1 MDYKI
6 EELVPIVGRLAE
18 KYTGFEST
26 SVTYE
31 KAEQLMEAVLYCIHE
46 TELYANNQIVLG
58 KGIPS
63 AQHTYEI
70 GATYVKQKVKT
81 ALDLYN
87 SILSDF
93 AYYENVCLYKTF
105 VKDIPQFFQCYDIRF
120 EPQNTIITLD
130 YPILKDISQYTGIDK
145 IYEFIR
151 CIQLEQIFLKQ
162 FPKDYIKNSLIQYH
176 KSYKYMIENICEII
190 FITLIGHI
198 LSQKSLWEQGFDEVD
213 YLKIQE
219 IFKDQELLDIKKM
232 LEQATITFVRQ
243 YWEDCKDLSQYLTAS
258 LDGIITRLKNAAE
271 HGTLSRMF

>member
-46 TELYANNQIVLG
+46 AELYADNQIVLG
-58 KGIPS
+58 QGRPS

-70 GATYVKQKVKT
+70 GAAYVKQKVKT

-105 VKDIPQFFQCYDIRF
+105 VKDIPKFFQCYDIRF

-151 CIQLEQIFLKQ
+151 CIQLEQRFLKQ
-162 FPKDYIKNSLIQYH
+162 FPKDYIKNSLIQYN
-176 KSYKYMIENICEII
+176 KSYKHMIENICEII

-198 LSQKSLWEQGFDEVD
+198 LAQKSLWEQRFDEVD

-232 LEQATITFVRQ
+232 LEQATTTFVQQ
-243 YWEDCKDLSQYLTAS
+243 YWEDCKDLSQYLTAP
-258 LDGIITRLKNAAE
+258 LDGIITHLKNAAE
-271 HGTLSRMF
+271 HETLSRMF

>member
-46 TELYANNQIVLG
+46 TELYADNPIVLG

-63 AQHTYEI
+63 AQYTYEI

-93 AYYENVCLYKTF
+93 AYYENVCLYKSF
-105 VKDIPQFFQCYDIRF
+105 VKHIPKFFQCYDIRF
-120 EPQNTIITLD
+120 APHNTIITLD
-130 YPILKDISQYTGIDK
+130 YPILKDISEYTGIDK

-151 CIQLEQIFLKQ
+151 CIQLEQTFLKQ
-162 FPKDYIKNSLIQYH
+162 FPEDYIKNSLVQYN
-176 KSYKYMIENICEII
+176 KSYKYMIENICEIV

-198 LSQKSLWEQGFDEVD
+198 LAQKPLWEQKFDEVD

-219 IFKDQELLDIKKM
+219 IFKNQELLDIKKR
-232 LEQATITFVRQ
+232 LEQATITFVQQ
-243 YWEDCKDLSQYLTAS
+243 YWEDCKDLSQYLTTS
-258 LDGIITRLKNAAE
+258 LDGIISRLKNSAE
-271 HGTLSRMF
+271 HETLSRMF